1 MPTGLQNGKY
11 FTPEEIEQEWIIYV
25 QRCNNR
31 LVETASAGKAV
42 KVHSPELPTIE
53 GFCTSIGIDRAT
65 LHNYEKAQGYEA
77 YFNIVK
83 RIKEEAK
90 DFKIHALQNG
100 IGNTTGL
107 IFYLKAKEGW
117 QDKQQLEV
125 SGTWK
130 VDFGGTEINT
140 IHPAPEASGNT
151 SIA

>member
-1 MPTGLQNGKY
+1 MPTGLAHSKY
-11 FTPEEIEQEWIIYV
+11 FTPEDVEASWIQYITK
-25 QRCNNR
+25 CNNR
-31 LVETASAGKAV
+31 LIETASAGKV
-42 KVHSPELPTIE
+42 VSIHSPELPTIE
-53 GFCTSIGIDRAT
+53 GFCIFMGIDRAT
-65 LHNYEKAQGYEA
+65 LHNYEKAEGYEL

-90 DFKIHALQNG
+90 YFKIHALQNG
-100 IGNTTGL
+100 VGNTTGL

-125 SGTWK
+125 SGSWQ